1 MWGECSL
8 QYTAWKVSKY
18 GVISGPYFPAF
29 GLNTERYEVKCFILI
44 YCQPYSAGMLVFVT
58 HSVKVVRKRIFSV
71 LYFPVFGQKKKL
83 LIGTLFMQ
91 WQHKMLMKT
100 GLKQC
105 LKIYLSFSQIRL
117 LFKINNRNSRTVFEI
132 CLNLTIKT
140 PERL

>member
-44 YCQPYSAGMLVFVT
+44 YCQPYSACMLVFVT
-58 HSVKVVRKRIFSV
+58 HSVKIVRKRIFSV

-117 LFKINNRNSRTVFEI
+117 LFKINNRNTRTIFEI